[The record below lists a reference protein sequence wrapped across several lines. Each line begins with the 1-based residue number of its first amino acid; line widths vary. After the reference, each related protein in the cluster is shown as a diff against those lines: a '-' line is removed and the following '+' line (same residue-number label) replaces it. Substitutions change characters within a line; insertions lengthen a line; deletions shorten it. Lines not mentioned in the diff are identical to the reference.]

1 MIAQAILAH
10 PNRTIIEI
18 GPGLGALTRPLVES
32 GRSIIALELDRAF
45 CRYLSEYFERSPN
58 FRLIECDALAKLE
71 EWSRAADWSNVA
83 GPTREVPFVCGNLP
97 YSITTDLLRGVVGVP
112 WLPGGIFLTQLEFAQ
127 RITSGSSIS
136 SFAVY
141 LGCFGKWNKLRNVG
155 RQFFFPAPSV
165 DSALISFERT
175 EMRCNPSMLEDI
187 LRSSFHSKR
196 KKISNSWKSAAS
208 LRGLR
213 EEWLLELAPA
223 AELDPGLRPEEVPP
237 EKFYELARLVD
248 QQFGAQI
255 RAQA

>member
-1 MIAQAILAH
+1 
-10 PNRTIIEI
+10 
-18 GPGLGALTRPLVES
+18 
-32 GRSIIALELDRAF
+32 
-45 CRYLSEYFERSPN
+45 
-58 FRLIECDALAKLE
+58 
-71 EWSRAADWSNVA
+71 
-83 GPTREVPFVCGNLP
+83 
-97 YSITTDLLRGVVGVP
+97 
-112 WLPGGIFLTQLEFAQ
+112 
-127 RITSGSSIS
+127 SGSSIS
-136 SFAVY
+136 SFAIY